1 MAMWTEL
8 DLPQSC
14 SFYTAILVLVKTCI
28 NADKIVARRCETMR
42 FTLESS
48 CLLQRGRTA
57 FAQEAR
63 SSLLPAA
70 AARVE
75 DRHPSRHQTQGYDLT
90 PVLWALALSRKPSVG
105 SEQAIVTT
113 KTSCCT
119 TRY

>member
-70 AARVE
+70 AAR
-75 DRHPSRHQTQGYDLT
+75 T
-90 PVLWALALSRKPSVG
+90 VG
-105 SEQAIVTT
+105 EMTVFAPD
-113 KTSCCT
+113 
-119 TRY
+119 